1 MYIKE
6 AFESE
11 MSMDVKAPIG
21 TTSQR
26 YVFLK
31 VNEIIG
37 IVKSKILATN
47 KTLNFIRQTINC
59 SNVK

>member
-1 MYIKE
+1 MYINE
-6 AFESE
+6 AFESA

-31 VNEIIG
+31 GSEKID
-37 IVKSKILATN
+37 IVKH
-47 KTLNFIRQTINC
+47 
-59 SNVK
+59 

>member
-1 MYIKE
+1 MYINE

-21 TTSQR
+21 ATSQR

-31 VNEIIG
+31 ANGKID
-37 IVKSKILATN
+37 IVKYSTKL
-47 KTLNFIRQTINC
+47 NC
-59 SNVK
+59 SYVY